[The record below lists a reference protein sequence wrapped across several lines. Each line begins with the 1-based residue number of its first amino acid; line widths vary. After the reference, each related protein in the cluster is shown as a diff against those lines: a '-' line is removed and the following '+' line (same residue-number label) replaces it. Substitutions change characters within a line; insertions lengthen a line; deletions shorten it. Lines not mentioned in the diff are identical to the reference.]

1 MTETTSPVEELKAA
15 WAELK
20 NAIKTEAKTVPTAG
34 RGAILASGPFSSTWA
49 RAALTGHSDTL
60 TDEALPAV
68 RAILEQ
74 TLEELNEAK
83 KTPAEELIGEAAALS
98 PAGWIFVESIFEDLL
113 RATNNILISR
123 TAAKGGEG
131 K

>member
-20 NAIKTEAKTVPTAG
+20 NAIAAEAKTVPTAG

-60 TDEALPAV
+60 TEEALPIV

-74 TLEELNEAK
+74 NMIEIRELKETDADELINEAK
-83 KTPAEELIGEAAALS
+83 NVS
-98 PAGWIFVESIFEDLL
+98 PAAWVFVESIFEDLL
-113 RATNNILISR
+113 RATNNVLISR
-123 TAAKGGEG
+123 TATKGGEE

>member
-20 NAIKTEAKTVPTAG
+20 NAIKTEAKAVPKPG

-60 TDEALPAV
+60 TDEALPIV

-74 TLEELNEAK
+74 NMIEIRELKETDADELINEAK
-83 KTPAEELIGEAAALS
+83 NVS
-98 PAGWIFVESIFEDLL
+98 PAAWVFVESIFEDLL
-113 RATNNILISR
+113 RATNNVLISR
-123 TAAKGGEG
+123 TATKGGEG

>member
-20 NAIKTEAKTVPTAG
+20 NAIKTEAKTVPTSG

-60 TDEALPAV
+60 TDEALPIV
-68 RAILEQ
+68 RAILE
-74 TLEELNEAK
+74 ENMIEIRELKETDADELINEAK
-83 KTPAEELIGEAAALS
+83 NVS
-98 PAGWIFVESIFEDLL
+98 PAAWVFVESIFEDLL
-113 RATNNILISR
+113 RATNNVLISR
-123 TAAKGGEG
+123 TATKGGEG